1 MAAPVVSCE
10 IGSEEASENVDRE
23 AHVDAESLRQNSSA
37 ETDDGEFKKP
47 SLLSVGSSRGTRP
60 HLTGTEAEG
69 SGTRPVAPES
79 GDDNNEGKGGKT
91 PTPPPPLP
99 YREPSWS
106 SVPNK
111 QYSLEIIKEGA
122 IIGYKKLEGHS
133 LKIVGRLACCD
144 IQMDHPSV
152 SRYHAVLQFGQID
165 EQGSGW
171 AVYDLQSTHGTFVNK
186 ERLPGR
192 SYRRLR
198 VGHTLRVGASSRM
211 LVLQGP
217 ETDEEVE
224 CELSV
229 TELKALGRKRKEK
242 LESLEQKMLGED
254 QNEEE
259 EGPVNIA
266 KSSQDENATCNWGM
280 DDYNPDEDGEE
291 EEQCDENPFA
301 VGFHEEKE
309 AYYVKDPKKALR
321 EFFERE
327 GMDLEYD
334 VEEKGP
340 ASWLCK
346 VRLQMENSNG
356 HELVAEAAGTGR
368 KKEVV
373 VQCALEACR
382 MLDANGLLR
391 QEAGGRKRK
400 ERNWEEADFYD
411 SDEDTFLDRT
421 GAVEHKRLQRMRKAG
436 KVHEKTD
443 TYDSLIQKLKDVDE
457 ELCSTEEQLK
467 LSKKAPSTA
476 GSDDS
481 LEAYMSEIRSGTVAV
496 ADGVARRKLRLR
508 SFELKKERQ
517 RLARLVE
524 IARPASLPDMKP
536 LPGQHPSS
544 AVASRTDGAT
554 KKLFLP
560 MFGAMKG
567 GCKLKTGTVGRLPQ
581 KREPLPSSLFS
592 LKTKEVEEDDDD
604 DEEEEIQRKHDIE
617 SSSIS
622 GCTELKS
629 STNDPVET
637 PDVQSA
643 PSFVAAP
650 PAECCERDFPVDS
663 TGDAKGVCQ
672 QEIPVVKEDDSRDE
686 AQPKMQR
693 KQKIYGPRKPPQL
706 HPHVCSRQ
714 DPKYASWLPPEDQT
728 GDGKTYLNE
737 KFGY

>member
-1 MAAPVVSCE
+1 M
-10 IGSEEASENVDRE
+10 
-23 AHVDAESLRQNSSA
+23 
-37 ETDDGEFKKP
+37 F
-47 SLLSVGSSRGTRP
+47 
-60 HLTGTEAEG
+60 
-69 SGTRPVAPES
+69 
-79 GDDNNEGKGGKT
+79 
-91 PTPPPPLP
+91 
-99 YREPSWS
+99 
-106 SVPNK
+106 
-111 QYSLEIIKEGA
+111 
-122 IIGYKKLEGHS
+122 
-133 LKIVGRLACCD
+133 
-144 IQMDHPSV
+144 
-152 SRYHAVLQFGQID
+152 
-165 EQGSGW
+165 
-171 AVYDLQSTHGTFVNK
+171 
-186 ERLPGR
+186 
-192 SYRRLR
+192 
-198 VGHTLRVGASSRM
+198 
-211 LVLQGP
+211 VLQGP
-217 ETDEEVE
+217 ETDQEVE

-229 TELKALGRKRKEK
+229 TELKALGRQRKEK
-242 LESLEQKMLGED
+242 LERLEQKMLGED
-254 QNEEE
+254 PDEE
-259 EGPVNIA
+259 EGPHDIA
-266 KSSQDENATCNWGM
+266 KSAQEENATCNWGM

-356 HELVAEAAGTGR
+356 QELVAEAAGTGR

-373 VQCALEACR
+373 AQCALEACR

-443 TYDSLIQKLKDVDE
+443 TYASLVLKLKDVDK

-467 LSKKAPSTA
+467 LSQKAPSTA
-476 GSDDS
+476 ESDDS
-481 LEAYMSEIRSGTVAV
+481 LEAYMSEIRSGAVAV
-496 ADGVARRKLRLR
+496 VDGVTRRKLRLR
-508 SFELKKERQ
+508 NFELKKDRQ
-517 RLARLVE
+517 RLVRLIE

-536 LPGQHPSS
+536 LPGENPS
-544 AVASRTDGAT
+544 AVKARTDGAA
-554 KKLFLP
+554 KKIFLP

-592 LKTKEVEEDDDD
+592 LKTKEVEEEEEEDD
-604 DEEEEIQRKHDIE
+604 DEEEEEIQHKHDIE

-622 GCTELKS
+622 GCMALEKS
-629 STNDPVET
+629 STNDPGET
-637 PDVQSA
+637 PQVQSA
-643 PSFVAAP
+643 PSYIAAP
-650 PAECCERDFPVDS
+650 PAECCKRDVPVHT
-663 TGDAKGVCQ
+663 TGTAKEKSIFQ
-672 QEIPVVKEDDSRDE
+672 QEIPVVKEDHLRDE

-693 KQKIYGPRKPPQL
+693 KQKIYGPSKPPQL
-706 HPHVCSRQ
+706 HLDVCSGE

-728 GDGKTYLNE
+728 GDGKTYLNK